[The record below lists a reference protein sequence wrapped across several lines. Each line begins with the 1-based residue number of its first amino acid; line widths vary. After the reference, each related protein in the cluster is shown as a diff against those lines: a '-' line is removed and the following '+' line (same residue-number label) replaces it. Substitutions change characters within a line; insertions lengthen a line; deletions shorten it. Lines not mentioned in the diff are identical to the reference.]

1 MHMLPMKLKSIS
13 RSLTLAALFVF
24 SLNFSI
30 AQTGAKVIDRIVA
43 QLGEEIILLSDIQN
57 RRLDIIQEGGKMDA
71 TTDCSILE
79 EMLFEKLLITQAQLD
94 SIEIPDDYVNAE
106 MENRIRYI
114 AQQIGS
120 IEELEKF
127 YGKSV
132 AQIKAEFFTLI
143 KKRMMAERMR
153 DMITESV
160 LITPNEVKLFYNNLP
175 KDSLP
180 YINAKISVAQIVL
193 YPQITEDD
201 KAKRKKE
208 LELRRKQIADGERT
222 FDGVALLESDDPG
235 SRIQGGDL
243 GWNSRGSMVPE
254 FEAELFKLEKNGIS
268 PVFETM
274 YGFHIV
280 QLLERK
286 GDNYHCRHILFM
298 PKVNDKALMK
308 AATSIDSLYKAIKK
322 GTITFED
329 AAIQYSQDEYSK
341 QNGGKIVNPYTGD
354 YFWDIQN
361 INEIDPQMSTLI
373 NSMRIGDYS
382 QPALYDNMMEQKKG
396 VRIVKLID
404 RTKPHIANLKDDY
417 QLIQMAALNEKKQV
431 VIDQWVKS
439 KIEGIFVRIFDSN
452 FIDQCAYRYP
462 WIKS

>member
-13 RSLTLAALFVF
+13 RSLSFTALLVF
-24 SLNFSI
+24 SLNFSF

-132 AQIKAEFFTLI
+132 AQIKAEFFNLI

-153 DMITESV
+153 DMITENV

-201 KAKRKKE
+201 KIKRKKE
-208 LELRRKQIADGERT
+208 LELRRKQITEGERT

-254 FEAELFKLEKNGIS
+254 FEAELFKLEKDGIS

-280 QLLERK
+280 QLLDRK

-322 GTITFED
+322 GTISFED

-417 QLIQMAALNEKKQV
+417 QLIQMAALNEKKQA
-431 VIDQWVKS
+431 VIDEWVKT
-439 KIEGIFVRIFDSN
+439 KIEGIFVRIFDAN
-452 FIDQCAYRYP
+452 FIDQCTYRYP
-462 WIKS
+462 WIKP

>member
-1 MHMLPMKLKSIS
+1 MPYP
-13 RSLTLAALFVF
+13 
-24 SLNFSI
+24 
-30 AQTGAKVIDRIVA
+30 
-43 QLGEEIILLSDIQN
+43 
-57 RRLDIIQEGGKMDA
+57 
-71 TTDCSILE
+71 
-79 EMLFEKLLITQAQLD
+79 QLD
-94 SIEIPDDYVNAE
+94 LPIKVKAEFEFAEGLVGQAAIEKDVILRTEIPDDYVNAE

-132 AQIKAEFFTLI
+132 AQIKAEFFNLI

-153 DMITESV
+153 DMITENV

-201 KAKRKKE
+201 KIKRKKE
-208 LELRRKQIADGERT
+208 LELRRKQITEGERT

-254 FEAELFKLEKNGIS
+254 FEAELFKLEKDGIS

-280 QLLERK
+280 QLLDRK

-322 GTITFED
+322 GTISFED

-396 VRIVKLID
+396 VRIVKLMD

-417 QLIQMAALNEKKQV
+417 QLIQMAALNEKKQA
-431 VIDQWVKS
+431 VIDEWVKT
-439 KIEGIFVRIFDSN
+439 KIEGIFVRIFDAN
-452 FIDQCAYRYP
+452 FIDQCTYRYP
-462 WIKS
+462 WIKP

>member
-13 RSLTLAALFVF
+13 RSLSLAALMVF
-24 SLNFSI
+24 SLNFSF

-71 TTDCSILE
+71 ATDCNILE

-132 AQIKAEFFTLI
+132 AQIKAEFFNLI

-153 DMITESV
+153 DMITENV
-160 LITPNEVKLFYNNLP
+160 LITPNEVKLFYNTLP

-208 LELRRKQIADGERT
+208 LEVRRKQIADGERT

-254 FEAELFKLEKNGIS
+254 FEAELFKLEKDGIS
-268 PVFETM
+268 PVFETL

-280 QLLERK
+280 QLLDRK

-329 AAIQYSQDEYSK
+329 AAMQYSQDDYSK

-396 VRIVKLID
+396 VRIVKLMD

-417 QLIQMAALNEKKQV
+417 QLIQMAALNEKKQA
-431 VIDQWVKS
+431 VIDQWVKT
-439 KIEGIFVRIFDSN
+439 KIEGIFVRIFDAN
-452 FIDQCAYRYP
+452 FIDQCNYRYP
-462 WIKS
+462 WIKP

>member
-13 RSLTLAALFVF
+13 RSLSLAALLMF
-24 SLNFSI
+24 SVNSSF

-132 AQIKAEFFTLI
+132 AQIKAEFFNLI

-153 DMITESV
+153 DMITENV

-201 KAKRKKE
+201 KIKRKKE
-208 LELRRKQIADGERT
+208 LELRRKQITEGERT

-254 FEAELFKLEKNGIS
+254 FEAELFKLEKDGIS

-280 QLLERK
+280 QLLDRK

-322 GTITFED
+322 GTISFED

-396 VRIVKLID
+396 VRIVKLMD

-417 QLIQMAALNEKKQV
+417 QLIQMAALNEKKQA
-431 VIDQWVKS
+431 VIDEWVKS
-439 KIEGIFVRIFDSN
+439 KIEGIFVRIFDAN
-452 FIDQCAYRYP
+452 FIDQCTYRYP
-462 WIKS
+462 WIKP

>member
-396 VRIVKLID
+396 VRIVKLMD

-417 QLIQMAALNEKKQV
+417 QLIQMAALNEKKQA
-431 VIDQWVKS
+431 VIDQWVKT
-439 KIEGIFVRIFDSN
+439 KIEGIFVRIFDAN
-452 FIDQCAYRYP
+452 FIDQCNYRYP
-462 WIKS
+462 WIKP

>member
-13 RSLTLAALFVF
+13 RSLSLAALMVF
-24 SLNFSI
+24 SLNFSF

-71 TTDCSILE
+71 ATDCNILE

-132 AQIKAEFFTLI
+132 AQIKAEFFNLI

-153 DMITESV
+153 DMITENV
-160 LITPNEVKLFYNNLP
+160 LITPNEVKLFYNTLP

-208 LELRRKQIADGERT
+208 LEVRRKQIADGERT

-254 FEAELFKLEKNGIS
+254 FEAELFKLEKDGIS
-268 PVFETM
+268 PVFETL

-280 QLLERK
+280 QLLDRK

-329 AAIQYSQDEYSK
+329 AAMQYSQDDYSK

-417 QLIQMAALNEKKQV
+417 QLIQMAALNEKKQA
-431 VIDQWVKS
+431 VIDHWVKT
-439 KIEGIFVRIFDSN
+439 KIEGIFVRIFDAN
-452 FIDQCAYRYP
+452 FIDQCKYRYP
-462 WIKS
+462 WIKQ

>member
-1 MHMLPMKLKSIS
+1 MLPMKLKSIS
-13 RSLTLAALFVF
+13 NALGLAAL
-24 SLNFSI
+24 LLLCQNFSF

-71 TTDCSILE
+71 TTDCFILE

-132 AQIKAEFFTLI
+132 AQIKAEFFNLI

-153 DMITESV
+153 DMITENV
-160 LITPNEVKLFYNNLP
+160 LITPNEVKLFYSNLP

-208 LELRRKQIADGERT
+208 LELRRKQITEGERT

-254 FEAELFKLEKNGIS
+254 FEAELFKLEKDGIS

-280 QLLERK
+280 QMLDRK

-322 GTITFED
+322 GTISFED
-329 AAIQYSQDEYSK
+329 AAMQYSQDDYSK

-417 QLIQMAALNEKKQV
+417 QLIQMAAINEKKQA
-431 VIDQWVKS
+431 VIDDWVNN
-439 KIEGIFVRIFDSN
+439 KIEGIFVRIFDAN
-452 FIDQCAYRYP
+452 FIDQCSYRYP
-462 WIKS
+462 WIKP

>member
-13 RSLTLAALFVF
+13 RSLSLTALMVF
-24 SLNFSI
+24 SLNFSF

-71 TTDCSILE
+71 ATDCNILE

-132 AQIKAEFFTLI
+132 AQIKAEFFNLI

-153 DMITESV
+153 DMITENV
-160 LITPNEVKLFYNNLP
+160 LITPNEVKLFYNTLP

-208 LELRRKQIADGERT
+208 LEVRRKQIADGERT

-254 FEAELFKLEKNGIS
+254 FEAELFKLEKDGIS
-268 PVFETM
+268 PVFETL

-280 QLLERK
+280 QLLDRK

-329 AAIQYSQDEYSK
+329 AAMQYSQDDYSK

-417 QLIQMAALNEKKQV
+417 QLIQMAALNEKKQA
-431 VIDQWVKS
+431 VIDEWVKN
-439 KIEGIFVRIFDSN
+439 KIEGIFVRIFDAN
-452 FIDQCAYRYP
+452 FIDQCKYRYP
-462 WIKS
+462 WIKP

>member
-13 RSLTLAALFVF
+13 RSLSLAALMVF
-24 SLNFSI
+24 SLNFSF

-71 TTDCSILE
+71 ATDCNILE

-132 AQIKAEFFTLI
+132 AQIKAEFFNLI

-153 DMITESV
+153 DMITENV
-160 LITPNEVKLFYNNLP
+160 LITPNEVKLFYNTLP

-208 LELRRKQIADGERT
+208 LEVRRKQIADGERT

-254 FEAELFKLEKNGIS
+254 FEAELFKLEKDGIS
-268 PVFETM
+268 PVFETL

-280 QLLERK
+280 QLLDRK

-329 AAIQYSQDEYSK
+329 AAMQYSQDDYSK

-417 QLIQMAALNEKKQV
+417 QLIQMAALNEKKQA
-431 VIDQWVKS
+431 VIDHWVKT
-439 KIEGIFVRIFDSN
+439 KIEGIFVRIFDAN
-452 FIDQCAYRYP
+452 FIDQCKYRYP
-462 WIKS
+462 WIKP

>member
-13 RSLTLAALFVF
+13 RSLSFTALLVF
-24 SLNFSI
+24 SLNFSF

-132 AQIKAEFFTLI
+132 AQIKAEFFNLI

-153 DMITESV
+153 DMITENV

-201 KAKRKKE
+201 KIKRKKE
-208 LELRRKQIADGERT
+208 LELRRKQITEGERT

-254 FEAELFKLEKNGIS
+254 FEAELFKLEKDGIS

-280 QLLERK
+280 QLLDRK

-322 GTITFED
+322 GTISFED

-417 QLIQMAALNEKKQV
+417 QLIQMAALNEKKQA